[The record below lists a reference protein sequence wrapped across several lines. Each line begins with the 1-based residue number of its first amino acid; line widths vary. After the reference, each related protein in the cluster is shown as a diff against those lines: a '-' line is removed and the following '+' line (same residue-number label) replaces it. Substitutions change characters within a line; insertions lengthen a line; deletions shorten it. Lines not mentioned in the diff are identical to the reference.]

1 MDQNPIKQIIRKV
14 KIKVKT
20 NTTVQDAPDNPVYFI
35 FGVRSHTENECRI
48 FGRILDKTEY
58 PSGYALCSRLF
69 LTLVRTRNIQEQTVT
84 RYR

>member
-1 MDQNPIKQIIRKV
+1 MTRKV
-14 KIKVKT
+14 KIKLKLLQIIS
-20 NTTVQDAPDNPVYFI
+20 QDAPDYPVYFI
-35 FGVRSHTENECRI
+35 FGVRSDTENECRI